1 MHKTNEIISGTR
13 THPPTSQGITPS
25 SYPRMWFIVKPFPS
39 CRARQHTHI
48 LSKPT
53 VLVLQPAEHNA
64 EQISGQSYPN
74 ATVEH
79 LTRFVCSHCSRIN
92 KNLGTH
98 LSINSMCP
106 FLTYFLSFFL
116 SFLRSFLL
124 VTILLCTTHNRQ
136 QQKQRLLVLEW
147 HSHSRY
153 ECRVSGR
160 GEWFSRVMLFTAGRM
175 DGRQV

>member
-116 SFLRSFLL
+116 SYVLSYSLPYCYVPHTTDNNKNSVFLFWNGI
-124 VTILLCTTHNRQ
+124 VIHGTNA
-136 QQKQRLLVLEW
+136 V
-147 HSHSRY
+147 SRGGGNG
-153 ECRVSGR
+153 SR
-160 GEWFSRVMLFTAGRM
+160 G
-175 DGRQV
+175 